1 MNVLDLM
8 TSLVPAPC
16 STASLARALDWTP
29 AQVEMALMQLQRG
42 GYVDRA
48 IPNLGAC
55 SSGCGICSVK
65 NFCPSHE
72 VAQPP
77 AARPAGGETWRLTDK
92 GLDRVRQSH

>member
-1 MNVLDLM
+1 MMNVLDLL

-16 STASLARALDWTP
+16 SSSTLARALNWTP
-29 AQVEMALMQLQRG
+29 AQVEMALRQLQRG

-48 IPNLGAC
+48 LPNLGAC

-72 VAQPP
+72 VAEAPP
-77 AARPAGGETWRLTDK
+77 RPSGGETWRLTDK